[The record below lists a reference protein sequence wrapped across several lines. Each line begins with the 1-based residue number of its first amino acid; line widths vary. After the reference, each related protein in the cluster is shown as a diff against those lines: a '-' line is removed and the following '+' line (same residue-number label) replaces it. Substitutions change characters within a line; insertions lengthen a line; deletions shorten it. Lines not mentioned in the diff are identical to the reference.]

1 MSDKAHLLIPFAAC
15 ATPQAGEALAGL
27 RLPHLEKLLNR
38 LAPGAVD
45 AGRAHSFSPP
55 HERAL
60 ARLHGLPVEDGLIP
74 WAAFGLRRQG
84 RDTGGHAWAV
94 ITPCHWQVGTTS
106 ASMTDPAALNIHEGE
121 SHALLEAMRP
131 YFNEDGIELQYDAP
145 GRWLARSE
153 LFRNLPTASLDRVTG
168 RNIDDWMP
176 KTDPAKPLRRL
187 QNEMQML
194 LYTHPL
200 NDERTARGQAPVNS
214 FWAHGTGALP
224 GGSVLAHDADTPSHA
239 DASVQAQ
246 ASLTRSPVPHIAG
259 GLRDAA
265 LQEDWQAWADAWRAI
280 DANDCAGL
288 LRHLEQTG
296 QATLILCGERS
307 AQTFQAMPASFMTR
321 LSNLSRV
328 FQRTTTARVLESL

>member
-15 ATPQAGEALAGL
+15 ATPQAGAALAGL
-27 RLPHLEKLLNR
+27 RLSHLEKLLNR
-38 LAPGAVD
+38 LTPGVVD
-45 AGRAHSFSPP
+45 AGDAHSFSPP

-60 ARLHGLPVEDGLIP
+60 ARLHGLPLEDGLIP
-74 WAAFGLRRQG
+74 WAAWGLRGQG
-84 RDTGGHAWAV
+84 RDTAGHSWAV

-131 YFNEDGIELQYDAP
+131 YFNEDGIELLYDAP

-153 LFRNLPTASLDRVTG
+153 LFRSLPTASLDRVTG

-176 KTDPAKPLRRL
+176 KTNQAKPLRRL

-194 LYTHPL
+194 LYSHPV
-200 NDERTARGQAPVNS
+200 NDERAARGEAPVNS

-224 GGSVLAHDADTPSHA
+224 GGSALAHDTHDASHP
-239 DASVQAQ
+239 DASVPAQ
-246 ASLTRSPVPHIAG
+246 SVLSRATVPHIAG

-265 LQEDWQAWADAWRAI
+265 LQEDWQAWANAWRAI

-288 LRHLEQTG
+288 LHHLEQTG
-296 QATLILCGERS
+296 HAILTLCGERS
-307 AQTFQAMPASFMTR
+307 AQTFEAMPAPLMTR

-328 FQRTTTARVLESL
+328 FRRTTAARVLESL